1 MTDEP
6 DEDSGGAD
14 GQARKRRV
22 WRWTA
27 PIGLAIVVVVT
38 VAVGVRLLADEPGRG
53 SLTTYETEP
62 PAPTRTPR
70 FVIMVGAN
78 SPPQEPWLQVYEVKK
93 NYGQRPTDSVRS
105 PSPSPGQAQEI
116 VAGPGGTFVV
126 AASRAEPCESR
137 LYRFRLTG
145 EGHATAVTPV
155 PGGIAPALV
164 AGLAISP
171 DGRRIA
177 YTTAPCADDP
187 STPPAA
193 ASPPQAASPP
203 SATLTVLDTAT
214 GHHRTWTTGGTSV
227 IGEIVWARD
236 SRTLGYTTGDVNAR
250 TPPPSPDGT
259 AEPPGDAI
267 GNVTV
272 RALDTDAPGTDLLAG
287 RVLFRPPDG
296 TGTVTSAVMNPDGRT
311 GYGMMSKGRPPS
323 TIMFS
328 FAEGRPMHVTKS
340 IPPDPEGTFTLHTF
354 STGDEPRY
362 ACLNGIDA
370 FGRATEGTFGSRSF
384 GRCGTAWGY

>member
-14 GQARKRRV
+14 GQVRGRRV
-22 WRWTA
+22 WRWAA
-27 PIGLAIVVVVT
+27 PIGLAIAVVVT
-38 VAVGVRLLADEPGRG
+38 AAVGVRLLADEPDRG
-53 SLTTYETEP
+53 SLTTYATKP
-62 PAPTRTPR
+62 PALPRTPR
-70 FVIMVGAN
+70 FVITAGA
-78 SPPQEPWLQVYEVKK
+78 PPEESWLQIYEVKK
-93 NYGQRPTDSVRS
+93 NNGQQPTDSVRS
-105 PSPSPGQAQEI
+105 PSPSPGQVQEI

-177 YTTAPCADDP
+177 YTTAPCATDP
-187 STPPAA
+187 STPPTAG
-193 ASPPQAASPP
+193 SPPQAASPP
-203 SATLTVLDTAT
+203 SATLTVLDTTT
-214 GHHRTWTTGGTSV
+214 GRPRTWTTGGTSV

-236 SRTLGYTTGDVNAR
+236 SRMLGYTTGDVTPR
-250 TPPPSPDGT
+250 TTPPPADDTG
-259 AEPPGDAI
+259 EPPGDPI

-272 RALDTDAPGTDLLAG
+272 RALDTDAPGADLLAS
-287 RVLFRPPDG
+287 RVLFRPPGDA
-296 TGTVTSAVMNPDGRT
+296 GTVTSAVMNPDGRT
-311 GYGMMSKGRPPS
+311 GYGRMSKGRPPS

-328 FAEGRPMHVTKS
+328 FAEGQPMHVTES
-340 IPPDPEGTFTLHTF
+340 RPPDPEGTFTLYSF
-354 STGDEPRY
+354 DLGDEPRY
-362 ACLNGIDA
+362 ACLSGIDA
-370 FGRATEGTFGSRSF
+370 FGRVDEGSFRSRSF
-384 GRCGTAWGY
+384 GRCSSAWGY